1 MVVNTVIDLGGSK
14 KPPLSPTKPRVVAL
28 NLTGEAMRQ
37 HQSLMEARAKINV
50 LNSNLASAMASLE
63 TANRDIDR
71 LNAEMARMKT
81 EWQKEIDD
89 LKDALRTEREKNAR
103 LSKKKGKVSEAS
115 GDSGDSK

>member
-63 TANRDIDR
+63 TANQDIDR
-71 LNAEMARMKT
+71 LNAEVERLT
-81 EWQKEIDD
+81 EE
-89 LKDALRTEREKNAR
+89 LRREREKNAK
-103 LSKKKGKVSEAS
+103 LSKKEKFEKSDKSEKVAKPKDDGS
-115 GDSGDSK
+115 SK

>member
-14 KPPLSPTKPRVVAL
+14 KPTLSPTKPRVVAL

-63 TANRDIDR
+63 TANQDIDR
-71 LNAEMARMKT
+71 LNAELDGLRAQNAQLK
-81 EWQKEIDD
+81 KD
-89 LKDALRTEREKNAR
+89 LDLALEKIQTLGTKGSGRKNRTT
-103 LSKKKGKVSEAS
+103 SKS
-115 GDSGDSK
+115 DSSSS

>member
-1 MVVNTVIDLGGSK
+1 
-14 KPPLSPTKPRVVAL
+14 
-28 NLTGEAMRQ
+28 
-37 HQSLMEARAKINV
+37 
-50 LNSNLASAMASLE
+50 
-63 TANRDIDR
+63 
-71 LNAEMARMKT
+71 MARMKT